1 MATAALKTRTFAI
14 SHDAVFRRSALVL
27 RSTRNQCCQ
36 FLSTSIYTTLALAQC
51 VARPLSLSERVSRR
65 RACTCVLTCVR
76 ASGGFHSSFNKFT
89 FSTQHRVGTCL
100 RSPPPRSAVHVRD
113 DRVRRDN
120 SERPTGLRRQRQ
132 SEHTKPKWPNVW
144 IVIDC
149 KRDERRNCANAA
161 VNVCLC
167 ALSACAVRARVP
179 PRHTA
184 APTPPQVPTHPKSL
198 LPHPP

>member
-1 MATAALKTRTFAI
+1 MTLFFG
-14 SHDAVFRRSALVL
+14 VRRSFCAAPEISVANFTAQAFTL
-27 RSTRNQCCQ
+27 RS
-36 FLSTSIYTTLALAQC
+36 
-51 VARPLSLSERVSRR
+51 LSLSVSLALSISLRTR
-65 RACTCVLTCVR
+65 LSSPCVCVRACVLTCVR

-113 DRVRRDN
+113 DRVCRDN

-184 APTPPQVPTHPKSL
+184 APCAPSGPHTPQVP
-198 LPHPP
+198 PPPPP